1 LRVEWEEGKWWQG
14 GSGRRHIRG
23 MREQEGCEKIK
34 EERENYGRLGKWRR
48 YIKEAQ
54 RYGRQD

>member
-1 LRVEWEEGKWWQG
+1 MVAG

-23 MREQEGCEKIK
+23 MREQGCERIK
-34 EERENYGRLGKWRR
+34 EERENCVRLGKWRR

-54 RYGRQD
+54 SYGRQD

>member
-23 MREQEGCEKIK
+23 MREQGCERLK
-34 EERENYGRLGKWRR
+34 EERENYGRLGK
-48 YIKEAQ
+48 
-54 RYGRQD
+54 